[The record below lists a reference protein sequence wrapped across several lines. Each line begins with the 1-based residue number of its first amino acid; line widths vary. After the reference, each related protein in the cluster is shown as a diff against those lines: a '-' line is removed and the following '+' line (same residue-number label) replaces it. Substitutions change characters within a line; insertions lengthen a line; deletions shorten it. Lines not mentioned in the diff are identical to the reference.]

1 METGYWLEESYKEE
15 KTFDFMEGE
24 DTIFWNDSISPRI
37 IYSFLHGYCN
47 VFAKELSRRTNK
59 PIAGI
64 FTACGKILIHAFVID
79 ITDNTY
85 IDVRGKQS
93 DLSKFIEDFD
103 LTLDDLEIDDP
114 NDNGQIFLK
123 QFESLDEF
131 EKYMPTN
138 APEIVSKEADNILN
152 DRLAASIYGNLK

>member
-1 METGYWLEESYKEE
+1 MVRILSLFWMMKKILIVCLFLLSW
-15 KTFDFMEGE
+15 
-24 DTIFWNDSISPRI
+24 IF
-37 IYSFLHGYCN
+37 
-47 VFAKELSRRTNK
+47 
-59 PIAGI
+59 